1 MMKFDKIAELAGEIT
16 ISDENKKLILQNCK
30 RKYEER
36 RKRRLLTM
44 LLMSMG
50 KAEYRILTDLI

>member
-30 RKYEER
+30 LKYEER

-50 KAEYRILTDLI
+50 KAE